1 MKNIWIIGSS
11 SGIGLELLS
20 IYLKQDY
27 KIIASARTIE
37 TSKELLALQKKYPTK
52 LNLLDIDV
60 SNIQSVEEA
69 VKKTFNIFDKIDIT
83 IFNAAV
89 YEVMSME
96 KWNIKHYENMTNINY
111 LGALRLTT
119 TLVPF
124 YEKQGF
130 GRLVFNAS
138 LSSYFG
144 LLYGGGYSA
153 SKAALVNFAQSIQA
167 ELIVKNIEIQIIN
180 HGFVKTRL
188 TQKND
193 FEMPDLITSEVAAK
207 NIYEGIN
214 KKYSFEIRF
223 PFKISL
229 FLRLMA
235 MLPYRISLA
244 INKKLLK

>member
-11 SGIGLELLS
+11 SGIGLDLLK
-20 IYLKQDY
+20 IYLKLDY
-27 KIIASARTIE
+27 KIIASSRTIE
-37 TSKELLALQKKYPTK
+37 SSEEILTLQKKYPPK
-52 LNLLDIDV
+52 LTLLNIDV
-60 SNIQSVEEA
+60 SNTTSVEKS
-69 VKKTFNIFDKIDIT
+69 VQKLFSIFDKIDIT

-89 YEVMSME
+89 YEVMRVE
-96 KWNIKHYENMTNINY
+96 KWDIKHFEEMTNINY
-111 LGALRLTT
+111 LGALRVTT
-119 TLVPF
+119 SLIPF

-144 LLYGGGYSA
+144 LPYGGGYSA

-180 HGFVKTRL
+180 HGFVQTRL
-188 TQKND
+188 TQKNN
-193 FEMPDLITSEVAAK
+193 FEMPDLITSEEAAK
-207 NIYEGIN
+207 NIYEGVN
-214 KKYSFEIRF
+214 RKYSFEIRF

-235 MLPYRISLA
+235 ILPYKISLI

>member
-11 SGIGLELLS
+11 SGIGLDLLK
-20 IYLKQDY
+20 IYLKSDY

-37 TSKELLALQKKYPTK
+37 STEEILTLKKNYPEK
-52 LNLLDIDV
+52 LTLIDIDV
-60 SNIQSVEEA
+60 SDTSNVEKSVQK
-69 VKKTFNIFDKIDIT
+69 VFSIFNKIDIT
-83 IFNAAV
+83 IFNAAI
-89 YEVMSME
+89 YEVMPIQN
-96 KWNIKHYENMTNINY
+96 WDIKHFENMTNINY
-111 LGALRLTT
+111 LGALRITT
-119 TLVPF
+119 SLIPF

-130 GRLVFNAS
+130 GHLVFNAS

-144 LLYGGGYSA
+144 LPYGGGYSA

-167 ELIVKNIEIQIIN
+167 ELIVKNIQIQIIN

-193 FEMPDLITSEVAAK
+193 FEMPDLITSKEAAK

-235 MLPYRISLA
+235 MLPYKISLA
-244 INKKLLK
+244 INKRLLK